1 LCISKVKDLNFES
14 APCLKDSLPKITPHP
29 SETVIITPVAAE
41 YDPAL
46 QRTHCEMLMAPA
58 HETKV

>member
-1 LCISKVKDLNFES
+1 MVKELNFES
-14 APCLKDSLPKITPHP
+14 APCLKYSFPKITPHP

-46 QRTHCEMLMAPA
+46 QRTHFVAPA
-58 HETKV
+58 HETER